1 MLIQLIKNYTRRTG
15 KAWQDAIKAKEEKI
29 KEVVSVP
36 DITLNPKVE
45 GVPVHPPH
53 VVFDKTYIIKQQAPD
68 LAELAKTQEAMRHL
82 QFHDHGHQIGV
93 AY

>member
-1 MLIQLIKNYTRRTG
+1 MFNQLIKNYTRRTG
-15 KAWQDAIKAKEEKI
+15 KAWQDAMKAKEEKI
-29 KEVVSVP
+29 SNVGSVVDIASSQKIEDVP
-36 DITLNPKVE
+36 I
-45 GVPVHPPH
+45 HPPH
-53 VVFDKTYIIKQQAPD
+53 VVFDKTYVVKQQAPD